1 VPIKSVAQPVIPV
14 RLAAWVTILLVGELS
29 CGASETL
36 ETFRALEDLQ
46 HLQAVEVGLC
56 FATGTEFDTVARM
69 LRCDELGKAV
79 ALEFSQLNNL
89 RCVKR
94 GSRILRPWVASFS

>member
-1 VPIKSVAQPVIPV
+1 VHWKTCSTCR
-14 RLAAWVTILLVGELS
+14 RLRRLPFLTVYVLP
-29 CGASETL
+29 
-36 ETFRALEDLQ
+36 
-46 HLQAVEVGLC
+46 QAGQVGLC
-56 FATGTEFDTVARM
+56 FATGIEFDTVARM

-94 GSRILRPWVASFS
+94 GSRILRPWVARFS